1 MCDNQKGILVV
12 VSGFSGVGKGT
23 MMKKLMKEHKEDY
36 ALSVSATTRS
46 PRPGEVDGKSYFF
59 VTKEKFED
67 MISQDKLIE
76 YAQYVGNYYGT
87 PKDYVF
93 DQLKAGKSVI
103 LEIEIQGAL
112 KIKEKFPDTRLLFVT
127 APSADDLKKRLVG
140 RGTETEEVIANRLK
154 RASEECEG
162 IEKYD
167 YLVINDNLSEAVD
180 KVHSIIQNS
189 RFNNLGEIEQDLII
203 NNTEYIK
210 EMKSE
215 LKGFSKGE

>member
-112 KIKEKFPDTRLLFVT
+112 RIKEKFPDTRLLFVT